1 MSEADR
7 QLAIVRRTKDA
18 IRFRRQRLNELLPRI
33 PGVPYLFILPF
44 YVLFAIFLAFP
55 VLYTF
60 YLSFF
65 EFQTIASETLFTLG
79 LGGFSYE
86 LNSLSTLKY
95 VGLDNYRGL
104 LTDSR
109 FHHALYNTFFLLVIQ
124 VPIMI
129 VSALGL
135 ALTLDSAL
143 LKFRN
148 WFRTIIALPV
158 AANFVA
164 YSTIF
169 LLLFNEQLGLIN
181 FILTQFGISSI
192 PWLSDGFWARMTI
205 VGAMTWRW
213 TGYNMLIIFAGLQSI
228 PQQLYEAAEVDGASR
243 WEKFRH
249 VTLPQLQPVLLFV
262 VVTST
267 IGTFKIFSEP
277 FVITGGGP
285 GNKSIT
291 IVFYLYQQAFRM
303 FNIGYASAVAYVL
316 VLIVAILSFIQLK
329 IGGEDE

>member
-1 MSEADR
+1 MSTLPGSRKSIERA
-7 QLAIVRRTKDA
+7 KNW
-18 IRFRRQRLNELLPRI
+18 IRFRRQRLTEILPAI
-33 PGVPYLFILPF
+33 PGVPYVFILPF
-44 YVLFAIFLAFP
+44 YILFAIFLAFP

-65 EFQTIASETLFTLG
+65 EFQTIASETLLTLELAG
-79 LGGFSYE
+79 LTWE
-86 LNSLSTLKY
+86 LNSLSTLRF
-95 VGLDNYRGL
+95 VGLDNYQQL
-104 LTDSR
+104 LSDSR
-109 FHHALYNTFFLLVIQ
+109 FHKALYNTFFLLVVQ

-129 VSALGL
+129 VAALAL

-181 FILTQFGISSI
+181 FVLRQIGVGTV
-192 PWLSDGFWARMTI
+192 PWFTDGFWARMTI

-213 TGYNMLIIFAGLQSI
+213 TGYNMLILFAGLQSI
-228 PQQLYEAAEVDGASR
+228 PQQLYEAAEVDGATR
-243 WEKFRH
+243 WKKFRH
-249 VTLPQLQPVLLFV
+249 VTLPQLRPVLLFV
-262 VVTST
+262 LVTST

-285 GNKSIT
+285 GNQSIT
-291 IVFYLYQQAFRM
+291 IVFYLYQQAFRL

-316 VLIVAILSFIQLK
+316 VLIVSILSFIQLR
-329 IGGEDE
+329 IGGE